1 MLKKRLT
8 AILVI
13 RDGVVV
19 QSIGFSKYLP
29 VGKSQIAV
37 EFLNSWGIDEIIY
50 LDISATPKNR
60 GPDFL
65 EIQSVSKKC
74 FVPLVVGGGISSVGD
89 MLKLVKFGA
98 DKIAVNSAVLKD
110 PLLIKKGATIL
121 GNQCIVA
128 SIDVKLGKSKEYSV
142 FSNFG
147 IKVPEKNP
155 LKWAKTLADLGAGE
169 ILLNC
174 IDRDGSKAGYDIN
187 IVRMMAEA
195 VDIPIIAC
203 GGAGHPQDFVDV
215 MTQGRASCAA
225 AGNFFHFAEHN
236 AITAK
241 AYLRKMGVDIRF
253 DTQAHYEDFE
263 FDKLGRVAKKPDKY
277 LAEQRFKYYPPEVI

>member
-1 MLKKRLT
+1 MLKKRLA

-13 RDGVVV
+13 RDGVAV

-29 VGKSQIAV
+29 IGKAEIAV

-50 LDISATPKNR
+50 LDVSATSKNQR
-60 GPDFL
+60 PDFFK
-65 EIQSVSKKC
+65 IQSVSKKC
-74 FVPLVVGGGISSVGD
+74 FVPLVVGGGISSIGD
-89 MLKLVKFGA
+89 MQKLVKFGA
-98 DKIAVNSAVLKD
+98 DKIAVNSAIMKD
-110 PLLIKKGATIL
+110 PLLIKKGAAIL

-128 SIDVKLGKSKEYSV
+128 SIDVKLGEHRKYSV

-155 LKWAKTLADLGAGE
+155 LKWARTLADLGAGE

-174 IDRDGSKAGYDIN
+174 VDRDGLKTGYDIN
-187 IVRMMAEA
+187 MVRKMAEA
-195 VDIPIIAC
+195 VDIPVIAC

-225 AGNFFHFAEHN
+225 AGNFFHFAEHSV
-236 AITAK
+236 ITAK
-241 AYLRKMGVDIRF
+241 AFLKKRGIDVRF
-253 DTQAHYEDFE
+253 DTQAHYTDFD
-263 FDKLGRVAKKPDKY
+263 FDGMGRAAKKEDTY
-277 LAEQRFKYYPPEVI
+277 LSEQRFKYYPPEVI